1 MDSDKDYTWNINLA
15 NLQDTLT
22 VNADGTDT
30 IMLPNMGQQFSYSTA
45 STMASGPYA
54 TIGSVQATQYPN
66 VTVNSGMNFG
76 STWLGPLSTGTSAKI
91 QLNGEDADVEVNG
104 WSLVDAVKRIEQRL
118 GLYQPNHEL
127 ESEWSELRELSE
139 QYRKLEQH
147 ILDKQATWDRIRAMP
162 APEVD

>member
-54 TIGSVQATQYPN
+54 TIGGAQYPN

>member
-54 TIGSVQATQYPN
+54 TIGSVQVAQYPN

-147 ILDKQATWDRIRAMP
+147 ILDKQATFDRIRAMP
-162 APEVD
+162 APDID